1 MKRQIAAWT
10 IAVVA
15 VLGIAGCSSTP
26 GADADKDTTSS
37 SESSAP
43 AEQSTDQSVADACAS
58 VGTQISGV
66 ATELSSL
73 DMSAAMSDPEGTV
86 ATFTETVDA
95 IGAAAESV
103 SNQEVKD
110 AVTAVHEDFTSLRDL
125 LKRVL
130 VDQDTSAAAEASTL
144 TTDIQEST
152 QAFSTLCAG

>member
-26 GADADKDTTSS
+26 SAESDSDTSTS

-43 AEQSTDQSVADACAS
+43 AEQNTEQSVAEACSAVS
-58 VGTQISGV
+58 SEISGV

-73 DMSAAMSDPEGTV
+73 DMSAAMADPEGTV

-95 IGAAAESV
+95 IGAAADSV
-103 SNQEVKD
+103 DNAEVKE
-110 AVTAVHEDFTSLRDL
+110 AVTAVHEDFVSLRDL
-125 LKRVL
+125 LSKVL
-130 VDQDTSAAAEASTL
+130 IDQDTSAAAEASTL
-144 TTDIQEST
+144 STDIQEST
-152 QAFSTLCAG
+152 QAFMTLCAG